1 MEENPMY
8 TDAKNSFISYF
19 SMFAHRDEPFPMEI
33 QNMMTWICISTWSNF
48 TEKPQLHTILDEFSS
63 LHRWY
68 QELLL
73 KSSEKRNQSDDSKQL
88 FEVLMAKP
96 NVIAA
101 VGDLNVMIQGEMTA
115 LTSMSDQAIIL
126 QNAHTHY
133 SEIVARLGV
142 AERVYNR
149 VKEHVSFHD
158 DEYAQFKGTYEPM
171 LHELAQAKQQLA
183 LVGTKFAHIHPLG
196 AGKQAY
202 VGAFQ
207 IFQLEL
213 NKSFEF
219 FRSQIGTPSHENDL
233 YVKYCAGFNEFRSR
247 KVTFVESAENYKLL
261 NSRLPIQVPPA
272 AAPSSP
278 ASVPS
283 SPVAAQQVP
292 SSPVAA
298 QQVPSSP
305 VAAHSAVS
313 IARPSPASSS
323 PASSRSSSSSS
334 SSDSTLSLGS
344 VEVSSDQVR
353 TPATPTTPLDL
364 GPFSA
369 SVSVRPP
376 GGGKKKTRSNHKR
389 SAHKHKRS
397 AHKHKRSAHK
407 HKRSARKHKK
417 L

>member
-1 MEENPMY
+1 
-8 TDAKNSFISYF
+8 
-19 SMFAHRDEPFPMEI
+19 MFAHRDEPFPMEI

-48 TEKPQLHTILDEFSS
+48 FTEQPHLHTILAAFSS
-63 LHRWY
+63 LHVWY
-68 QELLL
+68 QELL

-88 FEVLMAKP
+88 FEALMAKP

-101 VGDLNVMIQGEMTA
+101 VGELNVMIQGEMTA
-115 LTSMSDQAIIL
+115 LTSMSDQAISL
-126 QNAHTHY
+126 QKAHTHY

-158 DEYAQFKGTYEPM
+158 DEYAQFKGTYEPI

-183 LVGTKFAHIHPLG
+183 LVGTNFAHIHPLG

-213 NKSFEF
+213 NNSFEF
-219 FRSQIGTPSHENDL
+219 FRSQIGTPSHENNL
-233 YVKYCAGFNEFRSR
+233 YMKYCAEFNEFRSR
-247 KVTFVESAENYKLL
+247 KVSFVESAENYKLL
-261 NSRLPIQVPPA
+261 NSRFLIQVPPA
-272 AAPSSP
+272 AVPSSP

-298 QQVPSSP
+298 QQVPSSTP
-305 VAAHSAVS
+305 VAA
-313 IARPSPASSS
+313 SPISGSGS
-323 PASSRSSSSSS
+323 PQSSSSSS
-334 SSDSTLSLGS
+334 QSSLGDVAGS
-344 VEVSSDQVR
+344 ASPASTGSSG
-353 TPATPTTPLDL
+353 ASTPLAGSPSSPGVSIAPL
-364 GPFSA
+364 GGS
-369 SVSVRPP
+369 
-376 GGGKKKTRSNHKR
+376 KKKTRSNHKR
-389 SAHKHKRS
+389 STHKHKRSTHKRSTHKRSTHKRSAHKRS
-397 AHKHKRSAHK
+397 AHKHK
-407 HKRSARKHKK
+407 HKK